1 MFPVYNRKSEQH
13 HLILQIQISL
23 STKFQLKLKFLT
35 FWTKFSQKGRFRSKT
50 ENVNNAIEF
59 SILEL
64 VSVVNFSLNWQ
75 FWFFFFFF
83 LTKFAQKG
91 QIENWK
97 IVLARASMV
106 VTYYIK
112 LFRTGPTHN
121 GIFMSLLLLVAE
133 TNTCHQIPIN
143 FMYRSSHRWCSL
155 NKNFLKTSQYLQEN
169 ICAGVSF

>member
-75 FWFFFFFF
+75 FWFFFLFFF
-83 LTKFAQKG
+83 DQICPKREFP
-91 QIENWK
+91 IENWK

-133 TNTCHQIPIN
+133 TNTCH
-143 FMYRSSHRWCSL
+143 
-155 NKNFLKTSQYLQEN
+155 
-169 ICAGVSF
+169 